1 MGRRA
6 DGEHRRPAGDLR
18 HSRSAGERL
27 GIVGDGDASRL
38 RRLVTCGGPAA
49 RCVARPPAA
58 GGELRWAATADRTGD
73 QAVDYFERIWA
84 SVPVGAEPENFALR
98 RDYLL
103 ANVDPGD
110 RVLDVGCGDGR
121 FTAALAEA
129 GARAVG
135 VEVAAEPLRRA
146 RARNPELEFVAL
158 DGEPTQD
165 RGSPEL
171 PFPHSSFDVVWA
183 GELIEHLRDPAAL
196 LVEIRRVLTE
206 TGRLLLSTPDHPLG
220 LRLRLAL
227 SRPAFESHFDPRSD
241 HLRFFTAHSLRLML
255 EDAGFD
261 RPRVER
267 RHRTLLARAAR

>member
-1 MGRRA
+1 M
-6 DGEHRRPAGDLR
+6 
-18 HSRSAGERL
+18 
-27 GIVGDGDASRL
+27 
-38 RRLVTCGGPAA
+38 
-49 RCVARPPAA
+49 
-58 GGELRWAATADRTGD
+58 
-73 QAVDYFERIWA
+73 DYFERIWA
-84 SVPVGAEPENFALR
+84 TVPEGAEPEQFALR

-110 RVLDVGCGDGR
+110 RVLDLGCGDGR
-121 FTAALAEA
+121 FTAALARA
-129 GARAVG
+129 GARPIG
-135 VEVAAEPLRRA
+135 VEVAAEAVRRA

-171 PFPHSSFDVVWA
+171 PFAHSSFDVVWA

-206 TGRLLLSTPDHPLG
+206 TGRLLLSTPDHPVG

-227 SRPAFESHFDPRSD
+227 SRPAFEAHFDPRSD